1 MKVTTYH
8 FHRYIS
14 KSIFQEILTVRGDND
29 PKFNPK
35 KHHNQLPEDSHEF
48 WDQCEL
54 VTLCDFQVDQK
65 GRGSAFVEPP
75 CTFFAWA
82 GKYYLL

>member
-1 MKVTTYH
+1 MT
-8 FHRYIS
+8 I
-14 KSIFQEILTVRGDND
+14 RGDND

-54 VTLCDFQVDQK
+54 ITLCDFQVDQK

-75 CTFFAWA
+75 CTFFSWGGNKNPHYSFLWLILTRMGIM
-82 GKYYLL
+82 GKVQ